1 MPFRSL
7 LLFIC
12 CLAVLVAAPGWG
24 QENSGADN
32 PLTRLTVN
40 GVPVTAEVVSTP
52 EKAHLGL
59 GQRQSLAEGRGMLFL
74 LPIRGIQAF
83 CMRDMHFSIDIIWI
97 DDGRVVG
104 IQPEL
109 SPSDKNTFFSPVPLQ
124 EVLEVP
130 GGFAQRHGIKVGDPV
145 VVMEP
150 PAGSQ

>member
-12 CLAVLVAAPGWG
+12 CATVLVAAPGWG
-24 QENSGADN
+24 QEISGADN
-32 PLTRLTVN
+32 PLTRLTIK
-40 GVPVTAEVVSTP
+40 GVPVTAEVVNTP
-52 EKAHLGL
+52 TKAYLGL
-59 GQRQSLAEGRGMLFL
+59 GRRQSLAEGRGMLFL

-97 DDGRVVG
+97 DDGRVAG
-104 IQPEL
+104 IQPKL

-124 EVLEVP
+124 QVLEVP

-145 VVMEP
+145 SMEP